1 MDRERLEFG
10 PVDHITVGTIG
21 PPGSRVFFLQASEGA
36 QVISLII
43 EKEQAHALA
52 VAVSQLLDELESE
65 FELPPAR
72 PESVSPADL
81 ELRMPV
87 EAIFRV
93 SQIGIGY
100 DQSRDLVLVAAQELL
115 LDDEEREP
123 LVVRF
128 WATRSQMAALSR
140 HAIEVVN
147 AGRPICALC
156 GQPIDPEGHFCP
168 RANGHAHD

>member
-1 MDRERLEFG
+1 MERLEFG

-21 PPGSRVFFLQASEGA
+21 PPGSRVFFLQASEGTT
-36 QVISLII
+36 VVSLII

-52 VAVSQLLDELESE
+52 VALAQLLDELESHL
-65 FELPPAR
+65 ELPPAR
-72 PESVSPADL
+72 PEEIPPGDL
-81 ELRMPV
+81 ELRLPV
-87 EAIFRV
+87 EALFRV

-100 DQSRDLVLVAAQELL
+100 DQNRDLILIAAQELIL
-115 LDDEEREP
+115 EEEEREP

-140 HAIEVVN
+140 RAIEVVN

-168 RANGHAHD
+168 RSNGHAHD

>member
-1 MDRERLEFG
+1 MERLEFG

-21 PPGSRVFFLQASEGA
+21 PPGSRVFFLQASEGPT
-36 QVISLII
+36 VISLII

-52 VAVSQLLDELESE
+52 VAVAQLLDELESQ
-65 FELPPAR
+65 FELPPAD
-72 PESVSPADL
+72 PESVPAGDL
-81 ELRMPV
+81 ELRLPV
-87 EAIFRV
+87 EALFRV

-100 DQSRDLVLVAAQELL
+100 DQNRDLILIAAQELL
-115 LDDEEREP
+115 LEEEEREP

-140 HAIEVVN
+140 RAIEVVQ

-168 RANGHAHD
+168 RSNGHAHD